1 LARLWVGSG
10 RCVRAIEGTDGA
22 VVGCEGMNNVDGQG
36 RNVVIESTYGAPK
49 ITKDGVTVAKNIE
62 FKDKF
67 LNVGAALV
75 KQVANT
81 TNDIAGDGTPRAP
94 SPLPRRGSAA
104 DGGSHSLGLSWEYAL
119 AGSSAGCRVEPRLS

>member
-1 LARLWVGSG
+1 
-10 RCVRAIEGTDGA
+10 
-22 VVGCEGMNNVDGQG
+22 MNDDDGQG

-81 TNDIAGDGTPRAP
+81 TNDIAGDGTSRAP
-94 SPLPRRGSAA
+94 SPLPRSGSAA
-104 DGGSHSLGLSWEYAL
+104 DDSGSRAFGFSW
-119 AGSSAGCRVEPRLS
+119 V

>member
-1 LARLWVGSG
+1 
-10 RCVRAIEGTDGA
+10 
-22 VVGCEGMNNVDGQG
+22 M
-36 RNVVIESTYGAPK
+36 VIESTYGAPK

-81 TNDIAGDGTPRAP
+81 TNDIAVIWPPGRAP
-94 SPLPRRGSAA
+94 LLITTYLTGAKLDDEGRDAVLA
-104 DGGSHSLGLSWEYAL
+104 DVARAVVTVGFGA
-119 AGSSAGCRVEPRLS
+119 

>member
-1 LARLWVGSG
+1 
-10 RCVRAIEGTDGA
+10 
-22 VVGCEGMNNVDGQG
+22 M
-36 RNVVIESTYGAPK
+36 VIESTYGAPK

-81 TNDIAGDGTPRAP
+81 TNDIAGDGTHPAAP
-94 SPLPRRGSAA
+94 PRRGDRRCSSRGLSSARCAQCGSRSSRSRHTRHVEVGAA
-104 DGGSHSLGLSWEYAL
+104 DEVTS
-119 AGSSAGCRVEPRLS
+119 